1 MRRVITRIGDA
12 FARAENFF
20 LTVAMIALTAVV
32 SIQIV
37 ARNTGHYVFWT
48 EDVSILLFTWVVF
61 IGSAGV
67 VRRRAHYLM
76 DVWDDKHVRLKRFL
90 CLFSALLVAVYT
102 CLLIWQGVNMSW
114 LVRGRESGAGGIGM
128 GYYFISLPI
137 GSFLSIVHLVEA
149 TLQEWDRK
157 ENSP

>member
-1 MRRVITRIGDA
+1 MRKVITGIGDA
-12 FARAENFF
+12 FARAENLF

-32 SIQIV
+32 FIQIV

-67 VRRRAHYLM
+67 VRRGAHYLM

-90 CLFSALLVAVYT
+90 CLLSALLVAVYT

-114 LVRGRESGAGGIGM
+114 LVRDRESGAGGIGM

-137 GSFLSIVHLVEA
+137 GSFLSIVHLVET
-149 TLQEWDRK
+149 TLREWDRK
-157 ENSP
+157 E

>member
-1 MRRVITRIGDA
+1 MRRVITGIGDA
-12 FARAENFF
+12 FARAENLF
-20 LTVAMIALTAVV
+20 LTAAMIALTAVV
-32 SIQIV
+32 FIQIV

-48 EDVSILLFTWVVF
+48 EDVSILLFTWMVF

-76 DVWDDKHVRLKRFL
+76 DVWDDKHISLKRFL
-90 CLFSALLVAVYT
+90 CLLSTLLVAVYT

-114 LVRGRESGAGGIGM
+114 LVRGRESGAGGISM

-137 GSFLSIVHLVEA
+137 GSFLSIVHLIEA
-149 TLQEWDRK
+149 TLKDWDRK

>member
-1 MRRVITRIGDA
+1 MRKVLTGIGDA
-12 FARAENFF
+12 FAWAENLF
-20 LTVAMIALTAVV
+20 LTVAMIALTVV
-32 SIQIV
+32 VFVQII

-61 IGSAGV
+61 IGSAGA
-67 VRRRAHYLM
+67 VRRGTHYLM
-76 DVWDDKHVRLKRFL
+76 DVWDDKHVLLKRFV
-90 CLFSALLVAVYT
+90 CLFSALLVAAYT
-102 CLLIWQGVNMSW
+102 CLLIWQGVYMSW

-128 GYYFISLPI
+128 GYYFISLPL

-149 TLQEWDRK
+149 TLREWDQK